1 MLIHPAYFGP
11 IIQYVGI
18 VNAKKL
24 TFEIEDNFQKQTY
37 RNRCFIYGPNGKQL
51 LTVPIAHIKR
61 DTKQKTQD
69 VKIDNSVPWQKLHS
83 RTLYTSYRS
92 SPFFEFY
99 IDDLLILF
107 EKKYKFLMDL
117 NLTINSVLFD
127 CMEYKR
133 TIQESK
139 TYELKPAI
147 KYDYRRLINAKA
159 KEVYPLKKYIQVF
172 DYKQGF
178 IPNLSIL
185 DLLFNEGPNT
195 LLYLE
200 DHKNLLF

>member
-51 LTVPIAHIKR
+51 LTVPIVHSKR

-69 VKIDNSVPWQKLHS
+69 VRIDNSVPWQKLHS
-83 RTLYTSYRS
+83 RALYTSYRS

-133 TIQESK
+133 AIQESK

-147 KYDYRRLINAKA
+147 KYDYRGLINAKS

>member
-1 MLIHPAYFGP
+1 MLIHPSYFGS

-24 TFEIEDNFQKQTY
+24 TFEINDNYQKQTY

-51 LTVPIAHIKR
+51 LTVPVVHIK
-61 DTKQKTQD
+61 TGKKQKTKD
-69 VKIDNSVPWQKLHS
+69 VRIDNSVAWQKLHS
-83 RTLYTSYRS
+83 RALHTAYRS

-99 IDDLLILF
+99 IDDLLIIF
-107 EKKYKFLMDL
+107 EEKYDFLLDL
-117 NLTINSVLFD
+117 NLVINSVLFD

-133 TIQESK
+133 TIQESHS
-139 TYELKPAI
+139 YELKPTTI
-147 KYDYRRLINAKA
+147 YDFRGLINAKG
-159 KEVYPLKKYIQVF
+159 KERYSLQKYIQVF
-172 DYKQGF
+172 DSKHGF

-195 LLYLE
+195 SQYLE
-200 DHKNLLF
+200 DHKDLLF

>member
-37 RNRCFIYGPNGKQL
+37 RNRCIIYGPNGKQL
-51 LTVPIAHIKR
+51 LTVPIVHIKR

-69 VKIDNSVPWQKLHS
+69 VRIDNSVPWQKLHS
-83 RTLYTSYRS
+83 RALYTSYRS

-99 IDDLLILF
+99 IDDLLFLF

-133 TIQESK
+133 AIQQSQ
-139 TYELKPAI
+139 TYELKPTI
-147 KYDYRRLINAKA
+147 KYDYRGLINAKA

-200 DHKNLLF
+200 DHKKLLF